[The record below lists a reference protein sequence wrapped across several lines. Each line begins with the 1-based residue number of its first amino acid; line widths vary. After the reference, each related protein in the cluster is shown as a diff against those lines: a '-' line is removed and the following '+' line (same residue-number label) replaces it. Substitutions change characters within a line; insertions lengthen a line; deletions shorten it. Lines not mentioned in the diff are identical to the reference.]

1 MTSGRVRL
9 GGVSFPLHSVN
20 TLIIGSGA
28 AGLNAAVRLHDEGQP
43 DVAVLTDRFGGG
55 ASRNSGSD
63 KQTYYKLS
71 FAGER
76 PDSAFEMARDLAAG
90 GGMHGDIALC
100 EAVGSAEAFFRLV
113 ALGVPFPRDEYGAFV
128 GYRTDNDPRQRATS
142 AGPLTSRLMFE
153 ALAGEVRRRRIPV
166 LDGHRAIA
174 LLTGGRAPHRRAV
187 GAIALDKRSA
197 AGRSL
202 GFVLLNAIN
211 VVLATGGPGGMYE
224 HSVYP
229 AGQNGAHGLAFAAGA
244 TAHNLTES
252 QYGLA
257 SVKFRWNLSGTY
269 QQAVPRYVSTAPD
282 GSGEREF
289 LNDRF
294 PDMEKLATAVFLKG
308 YEWPFDP
315 ARAVDAGSSLIDIL
329 VHEETVVR
337 GRRVFLDYRRD
348 PRGGGKL
355 APFDPG
361 RLTGEARAYL
371 ERSGALLPTPIAR
384 LRRMNRPA
392 VELFKRHGIDLGREP
407 LEVAVCAQHN
417 NGGFKAGMW
426 WESNLRHLFPVGE
439 ACGTHGVRRP
449 GGAALNAGQV
459 GSARAARFIAAKYH
473 AKPPSAA
480 GFLRLAEPAVRRE
493 FEFARGL
500 VGRTAGSGNLL
511 REALAEIRRRMSA
524 CGAHVRPQD
533 DVARETPRAWALLE
547 RLRRDLRVPSARA
560 LPAAFEV
567 LDLAMTHAVFLEAI
581 REYLERGGKS
591 RGSYLVPDPN
601 GRLPCPG
608 LNGRWTFSLAA
619 PGDFTSGKILEVGLD
634 GEGKPVKKWVDVRP
648 VPTAEG
654 WFETVWD
661 GYLADG
667 NIREE
672 E

>member
-1 MTSGRVRL
+1 MTGGRVRI
-9 GGVSFPLHSVN
+9 GGVPFPLRSVN
-20 TLIIGSGA
+20 TLVIGSGA
-28 AGLNAAVRLHDEGQP
+28 AGLNAAVRLHAEGQP

-71 FAGER
+71 VAGDR
-76 PDSAFEMARDLAAG
+76 PDSPFEMARDLAAG
-90 GGMHGDIALC
+90 GSTHGDIALC

-113 ALGVPFPRDEYGAFV
+113 ALGVPFPQDEHGAFV

-174 LLTGGRAPHRRAV
+174 LLTAGRAPRKRAV
-187 GAIALDKRSA
+187 GAIALDKRNA
-197 AGRSL
+197 AGRNL
-202 GFVLLNAIN
+202 GFVLFNAVN

-229 AGQNGAHGLAFAAGA
+229 AGQNGAHGLALAAGA
-244 TAHNLTES
+244 VAHNLTES

-257 SVKFRWNLSGTY
+257 SVKFRWNLSGAY
-269 QQAVPRYVSTAPD
+269 QQAIPRYVSTAPD
-282 GSGEREF
+282 GSDEREF
-289 LNDRF
+289 LNDFF
-294 PDMEKLATAVFLKG
+294 PDMRKLAAAVFLKG

-315 ARAVDAGSSLIDIL
+315 ARAVDGGSSLIDIL
-329 VHEETVVR
+329 VHEETVIR

-348 PRGGGKL
+348 ATGGGKL
-355 APFDPG
+355 APFEIG
-361 RLTGEARAYL
+361 LVAGETRAYL

-384 LRRMNRPA
+384 LRKMNRPA

-407 LEVAVCAQHN
+407 LEAAVCAQHS
-417 NGGFKAGMW
+417 NGGFKAGIW
-426 WESNLRHLFPVGE
+426 WESNIRHLFPVGE

-459 GSARAARFIAAKYH
+459 GSARAARFIAAKCH
-473 AKPPSAA
+473 EKPPSPA
-480 GFLRLAEPAVRRE
+480 GFVRLAGPAVRRE
-493 FEFARGL
+493 LEFARSLLGK
-500 VGRTAGSGNLL
+500 TAMGADLL
-511 REALAEIRRRMSA
+511 REALTEVRRRMSA
-524 CGAHVRPQD
+524 CGGHVRPPA
-533 DVARETPRAWALLE
+533 DVARETPRAWVLVE
-547 RLRRDLRVPSARA
+547 RLRRELRVPSARA

-567 LDLAMTHAVFLEAI
+567 LDMALTHAVFLEAI

-591 RGSYLVPDPN
+591 RGSYLVPDPA

-608 LNGRWTFSLAA
+608 LDGRWAFSLAA
-619 PGDFTSGKILEVGLD
+619 PADFTSAKILEVGL
-634 GEGKPVKKWVDVRP
+634 GGGGRPVKNWVDVRP
-648 VPTAEG
+648 VPPDAS